1 MKSLLSLFRGRATRK
16 NTQPISVVRMQALG
30 VLKIYLEHAFKS
42 PATLTQVD
50 IAVTPVEDDAA
61 GVHCD
66 VMIEAFF
73 YCESMEKRYGREGD
87 APLPPKITAEIRFRA
102 DSRNVLCWETKEVKA
117 NIENTSAPRET
128 VDAESPDTAS
138 SIFMIGFYNKTD
150 EFDRQFKAFRPY
162 GRPILGDNHDQVV
175 WTINGPGR

>member
-1 MKSLLSLFRGRATRK
+1 MKNLLDLFRGRATRK

-30 VLKIYLEHAFKS
+30 VLKIYLEHTFNA
-42 PATLTQVD
+42 PATITQVD
-50 IAVTPVEDDAA
+50 IAVTPVEGDAA

-73 YCESMEKRYGREGD
+73 YCENMEKCYGREGE
-87 APLPPKITAEIRFRA
+87 APIPPKVMLEIRFRA
-102 DSRNVLCWETKEVKA
+102 DNGDVLCWETKEVKGT
-117 NIENTSAPRET
+117 IENAEVPPVTSGALFEL
-128 VDAESPDTAS
+128 
-138 SIFMIGFYNKTD
+138 GLYNKTD

-162 GRPILGDNHDQVV
+162 GRPILGSNHDQVV